1 MKSYLIFILAFN
13 NTFLTKLGVINYA
26 NLMNKAND
34 DVCDSDGCLITASIL
49 LEQIDRTVSPCEDFY
64 QFACGSSKS
73 K

>member
-13 NTFLTKLGVINYA
+13 NTLLTKLGVINYA

-34 DVCDSDGCLITASIL
+34 DVWDSDGCLITGATLI
-49 LEQIDRTVSPCEDFY
+49 EQIDRTVSPCEDFY